1 MTKMQVIAKAVLTGL
16 GFYCVG
22 IILRSVHR
30 QFLHAYGIAH
40 FLAIIALT
48 LAICAVILLVFF
60 RIVRNEQLARK
71 LAGEG
76 PVLDLKTQ
84 RTWLVAS
91 GRLSCV
97 VAGLFLLAGSMT
109 EVIDAVV
116 KVPQF
121 LIGAPQLFSNLLDPG
136 HFGQMLLVLILSM
149 LRFLLHMGFL
159 VFIVYLMLGA
169 PSFIRWQIKHS
180 VPDPSFS
187 IQSER
192 SNNE

>member
-1 MTKMQVIAKAVLTGL
+1 MTKMQIIAKAVLTGL

-40 FLAIIALT
+40 ALAIIALV
-48 LAICAVILLVFF
+48 LAICAIILLVLW
-60 RIVRNEQLARK
+60 RISRNEQLARK

-76 PVLDLKTQ
+76 PALDPKTQ
-84 RTWLVAS
+84 RTWLAVS

-97 VAGLFLLAGSMT
+97 SAGLFLLAGSMN
-109 EVIDAVV
+109 EVIDAVI
-116 KVPQF
+116 KVAQLLPAASQWFNNIVSPGQF
-121 LIGAPQLFSNLLDPG
+121 GE
-136 HFGQMLLVLILSM
+136 MLLVLILSM

-159 VFIVYLMLGA
+159 ALIVYLILGA
-169 PSFIRWQIKHS
+169 PSFIRWQIKRS
-180 VPDPSFS
+180 VPDPPLS
-187 IQSER
+187 IQPER